1 MTMDTEI
8 PLLQERWLWLAG
20 SLGIA
25 FIVSWAGW
33 LARRPRDPQWSWWE
47 RWHHWRGRLWL
58 SQSARLL
65 YAIGIPAAA
74 LFWRG
79 ALTERGLGLQPWLW
93 SDAASPGAFQSNWES
108 LMRDLGWAL
117 SIMAGTG
124 ALLALGRRATRHSSG
139 KALPLRR
146 DFGIALREALYHQVH
161 WAFYR
166 EPFVL
171 VWGIGNGTWLG
182 LLPVMLEAAL
192 NPARW
197 AELRS
202 PQRGRDLLVR
212 AALAVASILL
222 YIRTQNLWLALL
234 VDVSLGW
241 AAGLATESEGG
252 R

>member
-1 MTMDTEI
+1 MNAEV
-8 PLLQERWLWLAG
+8 LSLQERWLWLAG

-25 FIVSWAGW
+25 LIVSWAGW
-33 LARRPRDPQWSWWE
+33 LARRPRAPQWPWWE
-47 RWHHWRGRLWL
+47 RWHHWRGRPWL

-93 SDAASPGAFQSNWES
+93 SDAASHGAFQSNWEN
-108 LMRDLGWAL
+108 LMRDLGWSL

-124 ALLALGRRATRHSSG
+124 ALLALGRRTTRHSIG
-139 KALPLRR
+139 KAFPLRR
-146 DFGIALREALYHQVH
+146 DLGVALREALYHQVH

-171 VWGIGNGTWLG
+171 VWGIGSGAWLG
-182 LLPVMLEAAL
+182 LLPVMLEAVL

-212 AALAVASILL
+212 AALAVVSILL

-234 VDVSLGW
+234 VDVALGW
-241 AAGLATESEGG
+241 GAGLAAEGECG

>member
-1 MTMDTEI
+1 MDTEI

-47 RWHHWRGRLWL
+47 RWHHWRGRPWL

-202 PQRGRDLLVR
+202 SQRGGRDLLVR

>member
-1 MTMDTEI
+1 MDTEI

>member
-1 MTMDTEI
+1 MDTEI

-25 FIVSWAGW
+25 LSVSWAGW
-33 LARRPRDPQWSWWE
+33 FVRRSRVPQWPWLE
-47 RWHHWRGRLWL
+47 RWQHWRGRFWL
-58 SQSARLL
+58 VQSARLL

-93 SDAASPGAFQSNWES
+93 SAAASPGAAQANCENWV
-108 LMRDLGWAL
+108 RDLGWAVT
-117 SIMAGTG
+117 IMAGTG
-124 ALLALGRRATRHSSG
+124 ALLALGRRTIRHSIG
-139 KALPLRR
+139 KSFPLRR
-146 DFGIALREALYHQVH
+146 DLGVALREALYHQVH

-171 VWGIGNGTWLG
+171 IWGISNGAWFG
-182 LLPVMLEAAL
+182 LLLVALEAVL
-192 NPARW
+192 NPTRW
-197 AELRS
+197 ADLRS

-212 AALAVASILL
+212 AVLAVASILV

-234 VDVSLGW
+234 VDVVLGW
-241 AAGLATESEGG
+241 GAGLTAEGEHE